1 MQSTQYRKRLLE
13 NITKDDKVLKA
24 NTAITQCI
32 NIEAVM
38 LIAKNDIKR
47 KIPLIN

>member
-13 NITKDDKVLKA
+13 NITKDDKVLKD
-24 NTAITQCI
+24 NNAISI

-38 LIAKNDIKR
+38 LIAKNDIKG